1 MDILLLALR
10 FLLAILL
17 YAFLA
22 AVLLMLWRDLRQ
34 ATTSREVARPGG
46 RLILLHTEDEALA
59 EGTTF
64 PLQPITSIG
73 RSPSN
78 TLPIPDT
85 YASAQH
91 TLLTWRE
98 GQWWL
103 EDQGSRNGTLLNGMR
118 INSPTVVSSGDVI
131 GVGRTQLKLEL
142 SSQPSAVSR

>member
-10 FLLAILL
+10 LLLAILL

-34 ATTSREVARPGG
+34 ATTSREAARPGG

-142 SSQPSAVSR
+142 GSQPSAVSR

>member
-10 FLLAILL
+10 LLLATLL

-22 AVLLMLWRDLRQ
+22 TVLAMLWRDLRQ
-34 ATTSREVARPGG
+34 ATTSREAARPDG
-46 RLILLHTEDEALA
+46 RLVIIHTEDETLA
-59 EGTTF
+59 VGTAF
-64 PLQPITSIG
+64 PLQPVTSIG

-78 TLPIPDT
+78 TILIPDT

-103 EDQGSRNGTLLNGMR
+103 EDRDSRNGTLLNDTCISG
-118 INSPTVVSSGDVI
+118 PTVMSAGDII

-142 SSQPSAVSR
+142 GSQPSAVSR